1 MALYLK
7 HAKEKPQ
14 EDLTAVRDT
23 VREIIEQVRQKG
35 EEAVRFY
42 SKKFDN
48 WSPVSFK
55 ISEDEIA
62 AARKHLPASMR
73 EDIDFC
79 QAQIRNF
86 AQEQMKR
93 LVGLRG

>member
-7 HAKEKPQ
+7 QAKERPR

-23 VREIIEQVRQKG
+23 VREIIERVRQEG
-35 EEAVRFY
+35 EKAVRFY
-42 SKKFDN
+42 SEKFDN
-48 WSPVSFK
+48 WSPVSYK
-55 ISEDEIA
+55 ITRDEIA
-62 AARKHLPASMR
+62 AATKHLPAGMR

-79 QAQIRNF
+79 QAQIKNF
-86 AQEQMKR
+86 AHEQMKR